1 MRGDRG
7 VPKGGRGREEG
18 GAMRLSPMSS
28 QPHDC
33 MMTVRG
39 TIPVMCAVDAS
50 LEASQD
56 LRCSHTTSPM
66 VHVRWQQSTGRTFV
80 EQLILCKDLLPPHPL
95 FPIHGVSRMAL
106 RYPQLIILGCAKL
119 QSRQQHSPFPRER
132 ASFGHLAP
140 LASIRCSCRCTAR
153 LCLLCCR
160 RSRQSSHRYALVTA
174 CGLRIPV

>member
-1 MRGDRG
+1 
-7 VPKGGRGREEG
+7 
-18 GAMRLSPMSS
+18 MRLSPMSS

-132 ASFGHLAP
+132 ASFGHGSRA
-140 LASIRCSCRCTAR
+140 AR
-153 LCLLCCR
+153 FYSLLLSLNRALMPAQLSSLSPIVAQLCPSYRL
-160 RSRQSSHRYALVTA
+160 
-174 CGLRIPV
+174 